1 MAEAVRLAASLEGPA
16 GAPVVVLGNSVGTT
30 RALWDAPAALL
41 HRHFRLLRFEHRGHG
56 TGPAVAESPSTGSA
70 ESPGSG
76 PAESPGSGPAGRS
89 GGRLAGAAGSGSRS
103 PAPAGP
109 YSIAGLG
116 RDVLALLDAEGIGRA
131 LYCGVSLGGMI
142 GMWLAANAPDRI
154 SGLGLVCTSA
164 RLPPAS
170 LWTERAARVRADGMS
185 SIAGPVVAR
194 WFTPAFQAADPG
206 TVRAFRA
213 DFEGIT
219 PEGYAGCCEAI
230 GAMDL
235 RSELPSITAPTLVIA
250 GAEDPATPP
259 WHGARIAAAIPRS
272 RLVVIRGASHL
283 ATASDP
289 GPVTGALLT
298 HLRAAAASQHGA

>member
-1 MAEAVRLAASLEGPA
+1 VAVAEAVRLAASLEGQP

-30 RALWDAPAALL
+30 RAVWQAPARVLG
-41 HRHFRLLRFEHRGHG
+41 REFRLLRFEHRGHG
-56 TGPAVAESPSTGSA
+56 TGPAGT
-70 ESPGSG
+70 
-76 PAESPGSGPAGRS
+76 
-89 GGRLAGAAGSGSRS
+89 AGSGARS

-109 YSIAGLG
+109 YSIAELG

-154 SGLGLVCTSA
+154 AGLGLVCTSA
-164 RLPPAS
+164 SLPPAS

-194 WFTPAFQAADPG
+194 WFTPAFLAAEPG
-206 TVRAFRA
+206 TVRAFQA

-235 RSELPSITAPTLVIA
+235 RSALPSITAPTLVIA

-259 WHGARIAAAIPRS
+259 GHGARIAAAIPRS

-283 ATASDP
+283 ATASNP
-289 GPVTGALLT
+289 GPVTEALLT
-298 HLRAAAASQHGA
+298 HLRAAAAHDRAAGCGI